1 MGGNMD
7 VVQRAEKTK
16 MNPSYYQNQIN
27 KIEKD
32 IADFQKKIADE
43 SKKENE
49 KNKQICSVNRSI
61 NKSTSVS
68 TLQSKNRQI
77 QGYQTDIYNCKKK
90 IAEYQKKIA
99 DKSIELGKKKQ
110 DLRNSEDTEIKKQN
124 KQQEDFQRSLQ
135 RKIDEQKTQLD
146 ILIHQNYSSQ
156 TTFENVEVKEN
167 KRYDFFISH
176 ASEDKDDIVRSL
188 AGSLKENG
196 FEVWY
201 DEFELKIGDS
211 LRKKID
217 VGLTN
222 SRFGIVIISPSFVK
236 KNWTEYELNG
246 MVAREMNGH
255 KVILPICHKISK
267 DEVLKFSPTLA
278 DRMALNTSI
287 HSTKDIIK
295 ALKEL

>member
-32 IADFQKKIADE
+32 ITDFQKKIADE

-278 DRMALNTSI
+278 DKMALNTPI